1 MRILLVEDD
10 RTLCRTIELTLLAKG
25 FTVEIARNGEDAIE
39 FGEVYDFDLILLDL
53 DLPDMTG
60 LEVLKTLRRDKVN
73 TPIMIITGSEG
84 VETKVKALAG
94 GADDFVVK
102 PFHKDELIARMQ
114 AVIRRSKGFAHSVIR
129 IGELTLDL
137 DAKRVQIG
145 QTPVHLTGR
154 EYQLVELLAL
164 RRGKTLTKDVF
175 LTSLY
180 GGHDEPE
187 PKIIDVFICKVR
199 KKLAMAG
206 AGRSLIETVWGGG
219 YLMRD
224 PDSAPLSEAA

>member
-1 MRILLVEDD
+1 
-10 RTLCRTIELTLLAKG
+10 
-25 FTVEIARNGEDAIE
+25 
-39 FGEVYDFDLILLDL
+39 
-53 DLPDMTG
+53 
-60 LEVLKTLRRDKVN
+60 
-73 TPIMIITGSEG
+73 MIITGAEG
-84 VETKVKALAG
+84 VETKVKALAN
-94 GADDFVVK
+94 GADDYVVK

-114 AVIRRSKGFAHSVIR
+114 AVIRRSRGFAHSVIR

-145 QTPVHLTGR
+145 STPVHLTGR

-180 GGHDEPE
+180 GGQDEPE

-206 AGRSLIETVWGGG
+206 AGKSLIETVWGGG

-224 PDSAPLSEAA
+224 PAVAFPEAA